1 MITPLMHILSCLDEK
16 REVGAPVDV
25 LYLSRSDRELVIQEA
40 ERLGSLFNDENK
52 VWITDS
58 PCGRKMVSEIQVVAG
73 KSVTL
78 NPYTALLLTRVW
90 QCFPMYTKEINAV
103 PADAA
108 EDDLSADA
116 VVLRLE
122 GNPRYVYIYVYN
134 VMEMP
139 ALSYDDKIKKLR
151 DVLLTLKSR
160 SVVKDSELRNDRLL
174 QRLELHSMQNYWAG
188 MLMSDYIT
196 YYGTIPPA
204 FEEET
209 IEVLR
214 KELSDLGFYGFVNPL
229 QMYEEFTHSRVARKV
244 NVTVEEFVIE
254 FLTKVVLSGGANV
267 E

>member
-1 MITPLMHILSCLDEK
+1 M
-16 REVGAPVDV
+16 
-25 LYLSRSDRELVIQEA
+25 
-40 ERLGSLFNDENK
+40 
-52 VWITDS
+52 
-58 PCGRKMVSEIQVVAG
+58 
-73 KSVTL
+73 
-78 NPYTALLLTRVW
+78 
-90 QCFPMYTKEINAV
+90 